1 MGFASYHPAINLLF
15 FAAVAC
21 CTLWFTHP
29 VFLFISYAAAFAY
42 SVKLNRFGALVFN
55 GLLALVA
62 IAYGL
67 WFAMTEHFGATV
79 LFLNFIGNR
88 MTLEAF
94 VWGLV
99 RGFSLAALLMWGSC
113 LCAVFTADK
122 VTYLLGR
129 ISPRLSLA
137 FSVVLRAVP
146 VVKDRARRIGLAQ
159 RCVGRGVGQGGVLMR
174 LRNGVR
180 QVSILVLWSIER
192 FIEMS
197 ESMRSRGS
205 LLRGRTAFSIY
216 RFDNRDRLLF
226 VSMVSLLTVVAA
238 AAVLDQCRI
247 LYDPV
252 IIANRVTFASY
263 VFYGAYAAFCLLPL
277 ILQLTGEWRFSR
289 QIKRIGESCA
299 HGFSDVSRKD
309 RGGCDELRFVE

>member
-15 FAAVAC
+15 FVAIAC

-29 VFLFISYAAAFAY
+29 VFLLISYVSAFAY
-42 SVKLNRFGALVFN
+42 SVKLNRFGALAFN
-55 GLLALVA
+55 GVLALVA

-88 MTLEAF
+88 MTFEAF
-94 VWGLV
+94 AWGLV
-99 RGFSLAALLMWGSC
+99 RGFSLASLLMWGSC
-113 LCAVFTADK
+113 LCVVFTADK

-159 RCVGRGVGQGGVLMR
+159 RCVGRGVGQGDVLTR

-180 QVSILVLWSIER
+180 QISILVSWSIER

-216 RFDNRDRLLF
+216 RFDNRDRLLV
-226 VSMVSLLTVVAA
+226 VSMVALLTVVAA
-238 AAVLDQCRI
+238 AAALDQCHI

-252 IIANRVTFASY
+252 IVANRVTLASY
-263 VFYGAYAAFCLLPL
+263 AFYGAYAAFCLLPL

-289 QIKRIGESCA
+289 QTKRIGESCA
-299 HGFSDVSRKD
+299 RGSSDASRKD
-309 RGGCDELRFVE
+309 

>member
-15 FAAVAC
+15 FAVVAC

-29 VFLFISYAAAFAY
+29 VFLLISYVAAFAY
-42 SVKLNRFGALVFN
+42 SVKLNRLGALAFN
-55 GLLALVA
+55 GVLALAA

-94 VWGLV
+94 AWGLV
-99 RGFSLAALLMWGSC
+99 RGFSLASLLMWGSC
-113 LCAVFTADK
+113 LCVVFTADK
-122 VTYLLGR
+122 VAYLLGR
-129 ISPRLSLA
+129 VSPRLSLA
-137 FSVVLRAVP
+137 FSVVLRVMP
-146 VVKDRARRIGLAQ
+146 VVKDRARRIGQAQ
-159 RCVGRGVGQGGVLMR
+159 RCVGRGVGQGDVLTR

-180 QVSILVLWSIER
+180 QISILVSWSIER
-192 FIEMS
+192 FVEMS

-216 RFDNRDRLLF
+216 RFDNRDRLLV
-226 VSMVSLLTVVAA
+226 VSMVALLTVVAA
-238 AAVLDQCRI
+238 AAALDQCRI

-252 IIANRVTFASY
+252 IIVNRVTFVSY
-263 VFYGAYAAFCLLPL
+263 AFYGAYAAFCLLPL

-289 QIKRIGESCA
+289 QIKRMGESCTR
-299 HGFSDVSRKD
+299 GFSDSSRKD
-309 RGGCDELRFVE
+309 